1 MKDEEA
7 REAEEG
13 PRPLTE
19 GEEALHELEE
29 AEDAESCSQCFQ

>member
-13 PRPLTE
+13 PKPLSE
-19 GEEALHELEE
+19 DEEALLELEK